1 MTYRTSAATA
11 KVKGLGLNM
20 FSEDELYSIH
30 MATLQVL
37 EKTGI
42 KVTSK
47 KALKTFENAGCFVKY
62 TDEENGIV
70 KFPGYVIEEC
80 IASAPKKVVL
90 YGRDEKNNVIL
101 EDKRVHFTNFGEGVS
116 IIDPYTGKLR
126 DTVKQD
132 CADTARICDAL
143 EEIDIV
149 LRAVAPH
156 DIHPELHPIA
166 VTDACFSNTT
176 KPIFIGGV
184 HRSHAPYL
192 MEMAAAVAGSKEQL
206 TEKPLM
212 AINVCPTSPL
222 QLTEHVCE
230 TIIACAEYG
239 IPVNYI
245 SMAMCGA
252 TSPITLGGTLVTHNC
267 EVLAGI
273 ALNQLTTKGAPV
285 IYGSSTTM
293 MDLKTTTAPVGCP
306 EFAMINAAVA
316 VLAQFYN
323 LPSWVAGG

>member
-1 MTYRTSAATA
+1 MSYQTSAASNRL
-11 KVKGLGLNM
+11 KGFGLNM
-20 FSEDELYSIH
+20 FSQDELYQIH
-30 MATLQVL
+30 LASLQVL

-42 KVTSK
+42 KVTGE
-47 KALKTFENAGCFVKY
+47 KALKTFENAGCRVTY
-62 TDEENGIV
+62 TDACNGIV
-70 KFPGYVIEEC
+70 KFPGYIIEEC
-80 IASAPKKVVL
+80 VASAPKKVVL
-90 YGRDEKNNVIL
+90 YGREEKHHVIL

-132 CADTARICDAL
+132 CADTAKLCDAL
-143 EEIDIV
+143 DEIDIV

-156 DIHPELHPIA
+156 DIAPELHPLH
-166 VTDACFSNTT
+166 VTDACFNNTT

-184 HRSHAPYL
+184 HGCHAPYVL
-192 MEMAAAVAGSKEQL
+192 EMAAAVAGSKEQL
-206 TEKPLM
+206 REKPML
-212 AINVCPTSPL
+212 AVNVCPTSPL
-222 QLTEHVCE
+222 QLTEHVCD

-245 SMAMCGA
+245 SMGMSGA
-252 TSPITLGGTLVTHNC
+252 TSPVTLGGTLVTHNC

-285 IYGSSTTM
+285 IYGSSTAI
-293 MDLKTTTAPVGCP
+293 MDLKTTTAPVGSP

-316 VLAQFYN
+316 ALAQYYN